1 MLVIGKMLIERVV
14 KRDNGSKTIERE
26 VRMVAMHAGQVMF
39 VKNILGRTIYD
50 LAWVEVL
57 DDGHCRVEFKEDT
70 IITVEGLHPNGWT
83 CENLRF
89 ARLNNW
95 DRTAYKGVKLF
106 HNHVTPFG
114 RLVKALLQADQ
125 KPYHI
130 VGGAR
135 HYAIARCHDGNG
147 QGGEIIVPVPTKRE
161 KDAGLP
167 AEDSSHV
174 FIVAVDEID
183 HVLATLPPIQQPFI
197 NYKIS

>member
-106 HNHVTPFG
+106 HNPTSRPLVDWSKHYFKLIRSHTISSAGRVTMRSRDVTTG
-114 RLVKALLQADQ
+114 TVR
-125 KPYHI
+125 
-130 VGGAR
+130 GAR
-135 HYAIARCHDGNG
+135 SSFRFLRSARRTPVCPLKT
-147 QGGEIIVPVPTKRE
+147 VPMCLSWRSMRSTMYWPLCR
-161 KDAGLP
+161 L
-167 AEDSSHV
+167 
-174 FIVAVDEID
+174 FNN
-183 HVLATLPPIQQPFI
+183 LL
-197 NYKIS
+197 